1 MICPNC
7 GSYVEWHTASSSCRC
22 GRISGSGVII
32 SDTKSA
38 IIYEYQVWV
47 ITPNVDAG
55 RLVLRPLDMTS
66 DGLDKERK

>member
-1 MICPNC
+1 MAEGESEMICPNC
-7 GSYVEWHTASSSCRC
+7 GSYVELHTASSNCHNC

-47 ITPNVDAG
+47 ITPNVD
-55 RLVLRPLDMTS
+55 MTS

>member
-1 MICPNC
+1 MAEGGREMICPNC
-7 GSYVEWHTASSSCRC
+7 GSCVELHTASSNCHNC

-47 ITPNVDAG
+47 ITPNVD
-55 RLVLRPLDMTS
+55 MTS